1 MLKIE
6 NIKLPPGA
14 DLEQL
19 TREAARILRCPAKD
33 LRSLQILRRSID
45 AREEVSLVYTVE
57 VSAADEGA
65 LLRRCRSKK
74 VSRSQPKAAYR
85 LPAPLPAPQVP
96 PVVVGAGPAGL
107 FAALVLARV
116 DKDGVTRF

>member
-57 VSAADEGA
+57 VSAADRGCTA
-65 LLRRCRSKK
+65 
-74 VSRSQPKAAYR
+74 
-85 LPAPLPAPQVP
+85 
-96 PVVVGAGPAGL
+96 
-107 FAALVLARV
+107 AALPQQKGLPFPA
-116 DKDGVTRF
+116 

>member
-65 LLRRCRSKK
+65 LLRRCRAK
-74 VSRSQPKAAYR
+74 RSPVPSLRQPIGF
-85 LPAPLPAPQVP
+85 PLPCRRRKFLPWW
-96 PVVVGAGPAGL
+96 
-107 FAALVLARV
+107 
-116 DKDGVTRF
+116 